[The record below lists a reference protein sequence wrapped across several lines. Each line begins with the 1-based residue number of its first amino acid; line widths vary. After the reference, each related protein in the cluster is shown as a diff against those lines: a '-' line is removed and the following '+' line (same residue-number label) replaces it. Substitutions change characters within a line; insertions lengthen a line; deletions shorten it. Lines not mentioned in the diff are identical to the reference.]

1 MRLMQRHDRS
11 YVTRVIK
18 ETRALVNS
26 RHAIHTKI
34 ALIESAIME
43 EADKIQSLENLIEG
57 APPTRQVRLQKAIEL
72 RKRALGHYRCTVKSL
87 LLKEQ
92 RSLGLRM
99 LPSFLG
105 ESSGQGEIQFMEF
118 SS

>member
-1 MRLMQRHDRS
+1 MRLIQRRDRS

-18 ETRALVNS
+18 ETRSLVNS
-26 RHAIHTKI
+26 RHPIHTKI

-43 EADKIQSLENLIEG
+43 ENDKIRSLEVLIKG
-57 APPTRQVRLQKAIEL
+57 APTTRQVRLQKVIEL

-92 RSLGLRM
+92 RSLALRR
-99 LPSFLG
+99 LPSLLG
-105 ESSGQGEIQFMEF
+105 ESTGQGEIQFMEF